1 MKRYNLILL
10 LVLLNINLIYSQSKG
25 NYNNYQIDG
34 YRPIWFDLG
43 QKSEYGSK
51 YSGGLG
57 TYTVKHNPMAIYA
70 PEVDKTFFVYGGT
83 IDKNERY
90 LLCMIGCYDHK
101 TGMVCK
107 PRVVYDKQGV
117 NDPHDNPA
125 LLIDKEG
132 YLWVY
137 VAGRG
142 NHRPGFIY
150 KSVKPY
156 DISKFES
163 TGFKEIMAYPQP
175 RLVEGKGH
183 FLFCTRY
190 DGVRRLFYRTSPD
203 GIHWSDYQQIA
214 SIIPQGETKS
224 GHYQVTGQYGNKL
237 VTAFNRHKDGDCDT
251 RTNMYYLQTEDFGK
265 TWTLADGT
273 PIQLPIVEK
282 DSPCRVIDAESKGQN
297 LYIKD
302 VNFDKKG
309 NAIVLYLTS
318 YGHLPGPQYGPR
330 EWFVAHWTGEKWVQY
345 PITTS
350 THNYDSGSI
359 YVEGDLW
366 RVIAPTAPGP
376 QRWGTGGE
384 VESWV
389 STDAGKTWVKEHVY
403 TKDSPRNHSYM
414 RRPVNAREPFY
425 TFWADGN
432 PDGLSISNLY
442 FADSKGNVFRLPYQM
457 REEWEKPEIMNFD
470 SYLLPS
476 DIQKYV
482 ALFDHQYI
490 KSLMEKVVDWQL
502 EHPRHRPTDW
512 TNGAFYTGVYAAWE
526 TTQSKRIYDAMMAI
540 GNDSTHWL
548 PGKRWYHADDIAV
561 CQMYIDLYKKERQSE
576 MLAAT
581 IETVNR
587 FRKEPYPTSGEI
599 DIIKWWWCDALFM
612 APPVLV
618 KLGVILNDKSYLE
631 YNDKYFKE
639 CYNLLYNKKEHL
651 FARDLNYVAK
661 GDKKGKRELNGKL
674 IFWGRGNGWVMAGL
688 ARILQELPSDYPQ
701 RGFYE
706 QLFKE
711 MATRLVSLQ
720 QPDGM
725 WRASLL
731 DPESYPGGEVSGSG
745 FLCYALAWGI
755 NNGLLKEELY
765 TTAVKKAWIA
775 LNRCVKKNGCVG
787 WVQPIGADPRKNFSE
802 DSWEV
807 YGTGAFLLAGSE
819 IIRLAQ

>member
-302 VNFDKKG
+302 VNFDKEKEVNKQIIRVNCTYPG
-309 NAIVLYLTS
+309 IELMHFCTNDNAKDFW
-318 YGHLPGPQYGPR
+318 H
-330 EWFVAHWTGEKWVQY
+330 KC
-345 PITTS
+345 
-350 THNYDSGSI
+350 SI
-359 YVEGDLW
+359 K
-366 RVIAPTAPGP
+366 RPM
-376 QRWGTGGE
+376 GE
-384 VESWV
+384 VLFWKFIVPIVFKVQNQIGCQYIFLFASDTSQDETLINYYNISLKFEQPDNIGT
-389 STDAGKTWVKEHVY
+389 SKPRYDFCCKFMCQEISKLKE
-403 TKDSPRNHSYM
+403 NHQEYF
-414 RRPVNAREPFY
+414 NNF
-425 TFWADGN
+425 N
-432 PDGLSISNLY
+432 PD
-442 FADSKGNVFRLPYQM
+442 D
-457 REEWEKPEIMNFD
+457 E
-470 SYLLPS
+470 
-476 DIQKYV
+476 
-482 ALFDHQYI
+482 
-490 KSLMEKVVDWQL
+490 
-502 EHPRHRPTDW
+502 
-512 TNGAFYTGVYAAWE
+512 
-526 TTQSKRIYDAMMAI
+526 
-540 GNDSTHWL
+540 
-548 PGKRWYHADDIAV
+548 
-561 CQMYIDLYKKERQSE
+561 
-576 MLAAT
+576 
-581 IETVNR
+581 
-587 FRKEPYPTSGEI
+587 
-599 DIIKWWWCDALFM
+599 DIIA
-612 APPVLV
+612 
-618 KLGVILNDKSYLE
+618 
-631 YNDKYFKE
+631 
-639 CYNLLYNKKEHL
+639 
-651 FARDLNYVAK
+651 
-661 GDKKGKRELNGKL
+661 
-674 IFWGRGNGWVMAGL
+674 
-688 ARILQELPSDYPQ
+688 
-701 RGFYE
+701 
-706 QLFKE
+706 
-711 MATRLVSLQ
+711 
-720 QPDGM
+720 
-725 WRASLL
+725 
-731 DPESYPGGEVSGSG
+731 
-745 FLCYALAWGI
+745 
-755 NNGLLKEELY
+755 
-765 TTAVKKAWIA
+765 
-775 LNRCVKKNGCVG
+775 
-787 WVQPIGADPRKNFSE
+787 
-802 DSWEV
+802 
-807 YGTGAFLLAGSE
+807 
-819 IIRLAQ
+819 